1 VDLPDQPDETGR
13 AERARD
19 FGAARPQ
26 MREMPD
32 PDERSRAYEAAR
44 AHVSADATDGSYW
57 HEVPKF
63 TQMWAD
69 HERRWPERQPAAE
82 PDRPADP
89 AGTYRSRG
97 GFKLDPE
104 RHAETIGAIGR
115 MRETEPSISA
125 DMQAVEKENVCGGW
139 LAGFDRRIKGD
150 DRLKEK
156 VAEQAAA
163 EPDRSS
169 SAILRKIPDALRF
182 TCCFEPDNYVSGYH
196 DIKARLEDAGHEMYQ
211 STNYWADPEYKGINT
226 RWVTQQGQ
234 RFEVQFHT
242 PESFHAKEVLTHKAY
257 ERIRDTTT
265 SRPEL
270 RELHAF
276 QRDLSA
282 WIQVPDGAADIP
294 DFQEGRVL
302 GVGQDHLLRDHRRRS
317 DGR

>member
-1 VDLPDQPDETGR
+1 MDLPDQPDEPGR
-13 AERARD
+13 AGRARD
-19 FGAARPQ
+19 ASAARSQ
-26 MREMPD
+26 MRDMPD
-32 PDERSRAYEAAR
+32 PDERGRAYEATR
-44 AHVSADATDGSYW
+44 AHAAQTAERAGPGRPPDATGQGSYRD
-57 HEVPKF
+57 EVPRF
-63 TQMWAD
+63 RQMWAD
-69 HERRWPERQPAAE
+69 HERRWPERRPAAE

-115 MRETEPSISA
+115 MRETEPPISA
-125 DMQAVEKENVCGGW
+125 DMQAAEKENACGGW

-163 EPDRSS
+163 EPDKSS

-182 TCCFEPDNYVSGYH
+182 TCCFEPDHYNRGYY
-196 DIKARLEDAGHEMYQ
+196 DIRARLEDVGHEMYQ

-242 PESFHAKEVLTHKAY
+242 PESFHAKEVLTHRAY
-257 ERIRDTTT
+257 ERIRDPTT

-276 QRDLSA
+276 QRELSA
-282 WIQVPDGAADIP
+282 WVQVPDGAADIP
-294 DFQEGRVL
+294 DFKKEGF
-302 GVGQDHLLRDHRRRS
+302 
-317 DGR
+317 

>member
-1 VDLPDQPDETGR
+1 MDLPDQPDEASR

-19 FGAARPQ
+19 ASAARPQ
-26 MREMPD
+26 KREMPD
-32 PDERSRAYEAAR
+32 PDERGRAYEATRVHA
-44 AHVSADATDGSYW
+44 SADATEQGSYW
-57 HEVPKF
+57 DKVPRF
-63 TQMWAD
+63 GQMWAE

-82 PDRPADP
+82 PEGSVDP
-89 AGTYRSRG
+89 VGTYRSRG

-115 MRETEPSISA
+115 MREAEPPISA
-125 DMQAVEKENVCGGW
+125 DMQAVEKENTCGGW

-163 EPDRSS
+163 EPDKSS

-182 TCCFEPDNYVSGYH
+182 TCCFEPDNYVGGYY
-196 DIKARLEDAGHEMYQ
+196 DIKARLEGAGHEMYR
-211 STNYWADPEYKGINT
+211 STNHWADPEYKGINT
-226 RWVTQQGQ
+226 RWITQQGQ

-242 PESFHAKEVLTHKAY
+242 PESFHAKEILTHKAY

-276 QRDLSA
+276 QRELSA
-282 WIQVPDGAADIP
+282 WIQVPDGATDIR
-294 DFQEGRVL
+294 DFKKKGF
-302 GVGQDHLLRDHRRRS
+302 
-317 DGR
+317 

>member
-1 VDLPDQPDETGR
+1 VDLPDQPDEPGW

-19 FGAARPQ
+19 ASAARSQ

-32 PDERSRAYEAAR
+32 PDERGRAYEATR
-44 AHVSADATDGSYW
+44 AHVSAETAERAGQARPPDATERGRYW
-57 HEVPKF
+57 DEAPRF
-63 TQMWAD
+63 REMWAD
-69 HERRWPERQPAAE
+69 HERRWPERQSAAE
-82 PDRPADP
+82 PDRSADP

-104 RHAETIGAIGR
+104 RHAETIGALGR

-125 DMQAVEKENVCGGW
+125 DMQAAEKENACGGW

-163 EPDRSS
+163 EPDKSS

-182 TCCFEPDNYVSGYH
+182 TCCFEPDSYSRGYY
-196 DIKARLEDAGHEMYQ
+196 DIKARLEDVGHEMYQ

-242 PESFHAKEVLTHKAY
+242 PESFHAKEVLTHRAY
-257 ERIRDTTT
+257 ERIRDPTT

-276 QRDLSA
+276 QRELSA

-294 DFQEGRVL
+294 DFKKEGF
-302 GVGQDHLLRDHRRRS
+302 
-317 DGR
+317 

>member
-1 VDLPDQPDETGR
+1 VDLPDQPDELSR
-13 AERARD
+13 ADRARD
-19 FGAARPQ
+19 ARAGRPQ

-32 PDERSRAYEAAR
+32 PDERGRAYEATR
-44 AHVSADATDGSYW
+44 AHVSADAAEQGSYW
-57 HEVPKF
+57 DKIPRF

-69 HERRWPERQPAAE
+69 HERCWPERQPAGE
-82 PDRPADP
+82 QDRPADP

-125 DMQAVEKENVCGGW
+125 DMQAVEKENACGGW

-163 EPDRSS
+163 EPDKSS

-182 TCCFEPDNYVSGYH
+182 TCCLEPDNYVRGYD
-196 DIKARLEDAGHEMYQ
+196 DIKSRLEESGHEMYQ

-226 RWVTQQGQ
+226 RWITQQGQ

-257 ERIRDTTT
+257 ERIRDPTT

-276 QRDLSA
+276 QRELSA

-294 DFQEGRVL
+294 DFKKEGF
-302 GVGQDHLLRDHRRRS
+302 
-317 DGR
+317 

>member
-1 VDLPDQPDETGR
+1 MDLPDQPKEASR

-19 FGAARPQ
+19 ASAARRQ
-26 MREMPD
+26 KREIPD
-32 PDERSRAYEAAR
+32 PDERGRAYEATRVHA
-44 AHVSADATDGSYW
+44 SADATEQGSYW
-57 HEVPKF
+57 DKVPRF
-63 TQMWAD
+63 GRMWAE

-82 PDRPADP
+82 PEGSADP
-89 AGTYRSRG
+89 VGTYRSRG

-115 MRETEPSISA
+115 MRETEPPISA
-125 DMQAVEKENVCGGW
+125 DMQAVEKENTCGGW

-163 EPDRSS
+163 EPD
-169 SAILRKIPDALRF
+169 
-182 TCCFEPDNYVSGYH
+182 
-196 DIKARLEDAGHEMYQ
+196 
-211 STNYWADPEYKGINT
+211 KGINT
-226 RWVTQQGQ
+226 RWITQQGQ

-242 PESFHAKEVLTHKAY
+242 PESSHAKEILTHKAY

-265 SRPEL
+265 SRLEL

-276 QRDLSA
+276 QRELSA

-294 DFQEGRVL
+294 DFKKEGF
-302 GVGQDHLLRDHRRRS
+302 
-317 DGR
+317 

>member
-1 VDLPDQPDETGR
+1 
-13 AERARD
+13 
-19 FGAARPQ
+19 
-26 MREMPD
+26 
-32 PDERSRAYEAAR
+32 
-44 AHVSADATDGSYW
+44 
-57 HEVPKF
+57 
-63 TQMWAD
+63 
-69 HERRWPERQPAAE
+69 
-82 PDRPADP
+82 
-89 AGTYRSRG
+89 
-97 GFKLDPE
+97 
-104 RHAETIGAIGR
+104 

-182 TCCFEPDNYVSGYH
+182 TCCFELDNYVRGYH

-242 PESFHAKEVLTHKAY
+242 SESFHAKQHATHDAY
-257 ERIRDTTT
+257 ERLRRPQTTDEE
-265 SRPEL
+265 R
-270 RELHAF
+270 RELEDF
-276 QRDLSA
+276 QREVSSH
-282 WIQVPDGAADIP
+282 IQIPDGAADIP
-294 DFQEGRVL
+294 DFKKKG
-302 GVGQDHLLRDHRRRS
+302 S
-317 DGR
+317 

>member
-1 VDLPDQPDETGR
+1 VDLPDQPDELSR

-19 FGAARPQ
+19 ASAGRPQ
-26 MREMPD
+26 TREMPD
-32 PDERSRAYEAAR
+32 PDERGRAYEAMR
-44 AHVSADATDGSYW
+44 AHVSADAAEQGSYW
-57 HEVPKF
+57 DEVPRF
-63 TQMWAD
+63 RQMWAD
-69 HERRWPERQPAAE
+69 HESRWPERQPAAE
-82 PDRPADP
+82 PDRSADP
-89 AGTYRSRG
+89 AGAYRSRG
-97 GFKLDPE
+97 GFELDPE

-125 DMQAVEKENVCGGW
+125 DLQAVEKESTCGGW

-163 EPDRSS
+163 EPDKSS

-182 TCCFEPDNYVSGYH
+182 TYCLEPDNYVRGYY
-196 DIKARLEDAGHEMYQ
+196 DIEARLEDAGHEMYQ

-226 RWVTQQGQ
+226 RWITHQGQ

-257 ERIRDTTT
+257 ERIRDPTT

-276 QRDLSA
+276 QRELSA

-294 DFQEGRVL
+294 DFKKEGF
-302 GVGQDHLLRDHRRRS
+302 
-317 DGR
+317 

>member
-1 VDLPDQPDETGR
+1 VRSVDQPDQPDEPSR

-19 FGAARPQ
+19 ASAARPQ
-26 MREMPD
+26 KRETPD
-32 PDERSRAYEAAR
+32 PDERGRAHEAMR
-44 AHVSADATDGSYW
+44 VHVSADATDQGSYW
-57 HEVPKF
+57 DRVPRLR
-63 TQMWAD
+63 QMWAD
-69 HERRWPERQPAAE
+69 HEGRWPERQPAAE

-97 GFKLDPE
+97 GFKMGPE

-125 DMQAVEKENVCGGW
+125 DMRAVEKENACGGW

-163 EPDRSS
+163 EPDRPS
-169 SAILRKIPDALRF
+169 SAILRKVPDALRF
-182 TCCFEPDNYVSGYH
+182 TCCFEPDNYVRGYY

-226 RWVTQQGQ
+226 RWIAQQGQ

-242 PESFHAKEVLTHKAY
+242 PESFHAKEILTHKAY
-257 ERIRDTTT
+257 ERIRDTTTT

-276 QRDLSA
+276 QREVSA
-282 WIQVPDGAADIP
+282 GVQVPDGAADIP
-294 DFQEGRVL
+294 DFKKKGF
-302 GVGQDHLLRDHRRRS
+302 
-317 DGR
+317 

>member
-1 VDLPDQPDETGR
+1 MGSVDLPDQPDEPGR

-19 FGAARPQ
+19 ASASRPP

-32 PDERSRAYEAAR
+32 PDERGRAYEAVR
-44 AHVSADATDGSYW
+44 AHVSADATGQGSYW
-57 HEVPKF
+57 DKVPKF
-63 TQMWAD
+63 RQMWAD

-82 PDRPADP
+82 PDRSADP

-125 DMQAVEKENVCGGW
+125 DMQAVEKENTCGGR

-163 EPDRSS
+163 EPDKSS

-182 TCCFEPDNYVSGYH
+182 T
-196 DIKARLEDAGHEMYQ
+196 
-211 STNYWADPEYKGINT
+211 
-226 RWVTQQGQ
+226 
-234 RFEVQFHT
+234 
-242 PESFHAKEVLTHKAY
+242 
-257 ERIRDTTT
+257 
-265 SRPEL
+265 
-270 RELHAF
+270 
-276 QRDLSA
+276 
-282 WIQVPDGAADIP
+282 
-294 DFQEGRVL
+294 
-302 GVGQDHLLRDHRRRS
+302 
-317 DGR
+317 

>member
-1 VDLPDQPDETGR
+1 VDLPDQPDEPSR
-13 AERARD
+13 SERARD
-19 FGAARPQ
+19 ASTGRTQ
-26 MREMPD
+26 MRELPD
-32 PDERSRAYEAAR
+32 PDERGRAYQAMR
-44 AHVSADATDGSYW
+44 AHVSADAAEQGSYW
-57 HEVPKF
+57 DEVPRF
-63 TQMWAD
+63 RQMWAD

-82 PDRPADP
+82 PDRSADP
-89 AGTYRSRG
+89 AGTYRSGG

-115 MRETEPSISA
+115 IRETEPTISG
-125 DMQAVEKENVCGGW
+125 DMQVVEKENTCGGW

-163 EPDRSS
+163 EPDKSS
-169 SAILRKIPDALRF
+169 SAILRRIPDALRF
-182 TCCFEPDNYVSGYH
+182 TCCFEPENYSSGYY
-196 DIKARLEDAGHEMYQ
+196 DIKARMEDAGHEMYQ
-211 STNYWADPEYKGINT
+211 STNYWADPEYKGVNT

-242 PESFHAKEVLTHKAY
+242 PESFHAKEVLTHRAY

-276 QRDLSA
+276 QRELSA

-294 DFQEGRVL
+294 DFKKEGF
-302 GVGQDHLLRDHRRRS
+302 
-317 DGR
+317 